1 MKYILPKSAVKAI
14 ADVIEGIFNR
24 AKAKYLGKPLPKK
37 DLHFDARGFNKPV
50 EYREDLSLGGVF
62 DAGAKSEG
70 MSATLALK
78 QSIEGVAAKY
88 MDAYQEMTTARAVD
102 AVQSHLHD
110 AELVNDVD
118 TDKVL
123 GEALK
128 EVFGK
133 MKNDVIR
140 MVDTETN
147 HAKNLGIVDAISK
160 MTASLGITD
169 PTVVFIGPND
179 KHTCKECER
188 LFFTDGVNP
197 RPWKMSELKH
207 GYGKRGDFSPSVS
220 VQHPHCRH
228 ALASV
233 LPGYGFKSGSMQY
246 VEPGYDYYAE
256 YHK

>member
-1 MKYILPKSAVKAI
+1 MKYLLPKSAVKSI

-37 DLHFDARGFNKPV
+37 DTHYDARGFNKPV

-70 MSATLALK
+70 MLATTALK
-78 QSIEGVAAKY
+78 QSLEGVAAKY
-88 MDAYQEMTTARAVD
+88 MDAYQELTTARAVD

-110 AELVNDVD
+110 AEAAGELD

-123 GEALK
+123 GDALK
-128 EVFGK
+128 DVFSK
-133 MKNDVIR
+133 MRSDVIR

-160 MTASLGITD
+160 MSATLGIKD

-179 KHTCKECER
+179 QHTCKECER

-207 GYGKRGDFSPSVS
+207 GYSKRGDLTPSVS
-220 VQHPHCRH
+220 GQHPHCKH
-228 ALASV
+228 AMASV
-233 LPGYGFKSGSMQY
+233 LPGYGFKNGSMEY